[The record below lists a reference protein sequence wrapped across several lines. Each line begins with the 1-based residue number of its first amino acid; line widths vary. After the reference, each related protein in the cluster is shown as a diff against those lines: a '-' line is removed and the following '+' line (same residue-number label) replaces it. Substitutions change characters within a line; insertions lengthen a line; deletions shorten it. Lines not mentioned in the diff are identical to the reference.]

1 MIKNL
6 VEVLGVHPFLKGFS
20 SEQIE
25 FISECAFEREYL
37 DGEFLF
43 REGEQAKEFFLI
55 TKGRIAIELFPAR
68 GEPRILQ
75 TVNRGEII
83 GWSWIVE
90 PHRYAFDALA
100 TQRAKV
106 IAFDAERLRARFD
119 EDNALGYLVLKKF
132 AKVTSER
139 IGHTWLQLMDVY
151 NQEQQ

>member
-1 MIKNL
+1 MIDNL
-6 VEVLGVHPFLKGFS
+6 AEILGVHPFLEGFS
-20 SEQIE
+20 PEQVAL
-25 FISECAFEREYL
+25 ISECAFEREYL
-37 DGEFLF
+37 QGEFLF
-43 REGEQAKEFFLI
+43 REGAQAREFFLV

-68 GEPRILQ
+68 GEPKILQ

-106 IAFDAERLRARFD
+106 IAFDAERLRDKFD
-119 EDNALGYLVLKKF
+119 DDNALGYLVLKKF
-132 AKVTSER
+132 MKVVSER
-139 IGHTWLQLMDVY
+139 ISHTWLQLMDVY